1 MEGKNQIFLTVLL
14 SAGSAALVVL
24 LSLNLFR
31 SGDEQLE
38 ERMVKVHDPYL
49 PGLCYGSGLT
59 ESEYQNQYPSESWN
73 VLDQE
78 YVFEP
83 SGFGGTCRM
92 SKIKLRQKSRQ
103 QIASLKRES
112 QERDREQ
119 ARVKREQDKEERQ
132 LQRKKEARKRQLAA
146 EKVERLKK
154 YDAWKKKE
162 DAKQKEK
169 EDAEN
174 KLAAL
179 LTSQSEL
186 SKDGRDD
193 YRERECYGTNKYKD
207 IVNCLAI
214 ELPGQGLQ
222 AFKFEYVVG
231 LKKLSEMAGD
241 SSAPDFP
248 SAKNLSSSGWKKI
261 YPAQSAFGGKSANS
275 FCFFSPYHE
284 DMTRSRVCID

>member
-1 MEGKNQIFLTVLL
+1 MEGRNQLFLTVLL

-31 SGDEQLE
+31 SGEEQLE
-38 ERMVKVHDPYL
+38 ERMVKVHDPYI

-162 DAKQKEK
+162 DAKQKAK

-174 KLAAL
+174 QLAAL
-179 LTSQSEL
+179 LASESDL
-186 SKDGRDD
+186 SDDGRDD
-193 YRERECYGTNKYKD
+193 YAQRKCYGTDKFEN
-207 IVNCLAI
+207 IANCLAL
-214 ELPGQGLQ
+214 EVPGQGVR
-222 AFKFEYVVG
+222 AFKFEYVVEG
-231 LKKLSEMAGD
+231 KKLNKMAGD
-241 SSAPDFP
+241 PSKPNFP
-248 SAKNLSSSGWKKI
+248 SAVNLSASGWKQV
-261 YPAQSAFGGKSANS
+261 YPSDRLFVGANEKSSCFKFTFDGG
-275 FCFFSPYHE
+275 SPPI
-284 DMTRSRVCID
+284 VCID